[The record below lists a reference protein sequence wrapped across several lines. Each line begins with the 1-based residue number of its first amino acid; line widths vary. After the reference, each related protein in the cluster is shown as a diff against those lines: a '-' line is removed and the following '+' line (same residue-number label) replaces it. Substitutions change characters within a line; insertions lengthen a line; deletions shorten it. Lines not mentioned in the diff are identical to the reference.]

1 MLNPK
6 MLKKM
11 QDRLVKT
18 QEKLADETVEV
29 SIGGGAITVVANGQ
43 QKILSVR
50 LAPEVVDPDDVEMLE
65 DLIVAAINDA
75 QDQAQELASKRLG
88 AITGGLKIPG
98 F

>member
-18 QEKLADETVEV
+18 QDKLADETVEV

-43 QKILSVR
+43 QKILSVK

>member
-50 LAPEVVDPDDVEMLE
+50 LAPEVVDPEDVEMLE

>member
-98 F
+98 L

>member
-29 SIGGGAITVVANGQ
+29 SIGGGAIT
-43 QKILSVR
+43 LS
-50 LAPEVVDPDDVEMLE
+50 
-65 DLIVAAINDA
+65 LIHI
-75 QDQAQELASKRLG
+75 
-88 AITGGLKIPG
+88 
-98 F
+98 

>member
-11 QDRLVKT
+11 QDRLMKT

-29 SIGGGAITVVANGQ
+29 SIGGGAITVVVNGQ

-88 AITGGLKIPG
+88 AVTGGLKIPG

>member
-88 AITGGLKIPG
+88 AITGGLNIPG
-98 F
+98 L

>member
-11 QDRLVKT
+11 QDKLVKT
-18 QEKLADETVEV
+18 QEKLADETVEI

-43 QKILSVR
+43 QKILSVK

-65 DLIVAAINDA
+65 DLIVAAVNDA
-75 QDQAQELASKRLG
+75 QDKAQEVASKRLG
-88 AITGGLKIPG
+88 AITGGLNIPG
-98 F
+98 L

>member
-11 QDRLVKT
+11 QDKLAKT
-18 QEKLADETVEV
+18 QEKLADETVEI

-43 QKILSVR
+43 QKILSVK

-65 DLIVAAINDA
+65 DLIVAAVNDA
-75 QDQAQELASKRLG
+75 QDKAQEVASKRLG
-88 AITGGLKIPG
+88 AITGGLNIPG
-98 F
+98 L